1 MESKL
6 LQDLTSIELRKT
18 YTLYIIE
25 NITSGLK
32 TQDNSYI
39 YIYSESK
46 ELLIREPK
54 EFRYIFKI
62 MIVKKLMYNW
72 NRILVENNKIVQ
84 HKIIFTINCKVKR
97 IFC

>member
-39 YIYSESK
+39 YIVNQK
-46 ELLIREPK
+46 
-54 EFRYIFKI
+54 
-62 MIVKKLMYNW
+62 
-72 NRILVENNKIVQ
+72 
-84 HKIIFTINCKVKR
+84 NC
-97 IFC
+97 

>member
-1 MESKL
+1 MKKTNFRRESKL

-39 YIYSESK
+39 YIVNQK
-46 ELLIREPK
+46 
-54 EFRYIFKI
+54 
-62 MIVKKLMYNW
+62 
-72 NRILVENNKIVQ
+72 
-84 HKIIFTINCKVKR
+84 NC
-97 IFC
+97 